1 MTTTRIGSLENILSE
16 LQSLAKKQPL
26 KGDDLQRAKEL
37 MAMLKKS
44 GYTNKQVSELSG
56 DAWSQHTIKLYTRG
70 VIRSSDNNNSS
81 FPSSKQ
87 SAERTIS
94 NMVSRGLSLG
104 QVESAISLKD
114 DLESKGLT
122 IENISFLNNEAQK
135 ANLDIQGLLQFYNNL
150 KDARLTIAQLSESLK
165 YKNELERLG
174 ITTEDLKEVI
184 EKSKKY
190 GSISKVI
197 QALDDFPTLETIQ
210 QQINTMSL
218 QKEDLRGHTESLK
231 KEIKT
236 LEDQRSRSI

>member
-1 MTTTRIGSLENILSE
+1 MTTRIESLENTLSE
-16 LQSLAKKQPL
+16 LQSLGKKQPL

-70 VIRSSDNNNSS
+70 IISSDNNSS
-81 FPSSKQ
+81 FSSSKQ

-94 NMVSRGLSLG
+94 NMVSRGLSLR
-104 QVESAISLKD
+104 QVESAVSLKD

-122 IENISFLNNEAQK
+122 LENISFLINEAQK
-135 ANLDIQGLLQFYNNL
+135 ANLDTQGLLQFHNNL

-165 YKNELERLG
+165 YKTEIERLG
-174 ITTEDLKEVI
+174 ITIDDLNQVL

-190 GSISKVI
+190 GSISKVL

-210 QQINTMSL
+210 
-218 QKEDLRGHTESLK
+218 
-231 KEIKT
+231 
-236 LEDQRSRSI
+236 